1 MLLRLE
7 FLFEHASHTLADKSG
22 WGSRQSLG
30 TLLEILEVL
39 SRGDVKAEVH
49 KELERQLIW
58 LGRLESS
65 EEVDR
70 SVLRDAQS
78 NISESIQQLHG
89 SNTRFGHYLKGNEFI
104 TAVRSRSSL
113 PGGLCE
119 FDVPA
124 YHIWLEGGSANRE
137 GDLVRWYE
145 PLWLLR
151 DAISVS
157 LDLTR
162 SSAAAITVTAEKG
175 NYTISPETQQAVQML
190 QIGVPPEHQVFPAV
204 SGGRHRISIR
214 FLEQPST
221 EERAKQHNG
230 DVPFSLVMCSL

>member
-7 FLFEHASHTLADKSG
+7 FLFEQACHSLEDDSDWDA
-22 WGSRQSLG
+22 RQSLA

-49 KELERQLIW
+49 KELERQSIW
-58 LGRLESS
+58 LGRLENN
-65 EEVDR
+65 EDIDR
-70 SVLRDAQS
+70 DVLRSEQVKV
-78 NISESIQQLHG
+78 SESIQQLHG
-89 SNTRFGHYLKGNEFI
+89 SNTRFGHYLKSNEFI

-124 YHIWLEGGSANRE
+124 YHIWLERGA
-137 GDLVRWYE
+137 DLRQADLSRWYE

-151 DAISVS
+151 DAITVS
-157 LDLTR
+157 LELTR
-162 SSAAAITVTAEKG
+162 NSAAAHSLVAETG
-175 NYTISPETQQAVQML
+175 NYTSNLQPQQIVQML
-190 QIGVPPEHQVFPAV
+190 KITVPREHQVFPAV

-221 EERAKQHNG
+221 EDRAKQYNG